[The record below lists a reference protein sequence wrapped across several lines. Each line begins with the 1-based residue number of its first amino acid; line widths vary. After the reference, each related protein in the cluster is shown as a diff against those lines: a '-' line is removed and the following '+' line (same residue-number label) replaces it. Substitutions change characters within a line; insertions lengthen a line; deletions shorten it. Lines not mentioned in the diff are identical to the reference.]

1 VVVNLGMNKDEKG
14 AQHYGEK
21 IIEERQ
27 ELSESGRKV
36 KERDNLVT
44 SILLQSYLM
53 EPDAMPKRLKKL
65 VAVQGFEPR
74 TLRI

>member
-27 ELSESGRKV
+27 ELSETRRKI
-36 KERDNLVT
+36 KERDNLIT
-44 SILLQSYLM
+44 SILLHASGLEHLPAPNLM
-53 EPDAMPKRLKKL
+53 K
-65 VAVQGFEPR
+65 
-74 TLRI
+74 

>member
-1 VVVNLGMNKDEKG
+1 VVNLGLNKDEKG
-14 AQHYGEK
+14 TQHHREK

-27 ELSESGRKV
+27 KLSETRRKI

-53 EPDAMPKRLKKL
+53 EIDAMAKHLK
-65 VAVQGFEPR
+65 
-74 TLRI
+74 